1 MRLER
6 MTAVVVLATGLWAGG
21 VVSAAPQETEPPAA
35 KPPAAKPPAAKTSD
49 ATNPS
54 GLIPTGVRSP
64 AAPVAPKPRPL
75 GDQHKILDAFVG
87 HWKSKVP
94 PSQAGPTI
102 TVKAEELTADGKL
115 VMGGRFA
122 QVSQQGVRDGQPF
135 EGMMLVGFDEVV
147 NRYTAMWVDTSSN
160 AIIHSVGTFD
170 AAKKQLTMTA
180 HFSAPATR
188 RLTIEKRVITFVDA
202 SHWTYEEYVAHAV
215 GEKETRTKSLTFN
228 KD

>member
-6 MTAVVVLATGLWAGG
+6 MTAVVVLAAGLLAGG
-21 VVSAAPQETEPPAA
+21 VVSAAPPATEPPAT
-35 KPPAAKPPAAKTSD
+35 KPPATKPSD
-49 ATNPS
+49 ATNPP
-54 GLIPTGVRSP
+54 GLIPTGVKSP
-64 AAPVAPKPRPL
+64 TAPAPPKPRPL
-75 GDQHKILDAFVG
+75 GEQHKILASFVG
-87 HWKSKVP
+87 HWKAKVP
-94 PSQAGPTI
+94 PTQTPLALSR
-102 TVKAEELTADGKL
+102 KDEERTADGKL

-122 QVSQQGVRDGQPF
+122 QVSLEGVQGGQPF

-147 NRYTAMWVDTSSN
+147 NRYTGMWVDTSSN

-188 RLTIEKRVITFVDA
+188 RLTIQKVVMTFVDA
-202 SHWTYEEYVAHAV
+202 NHWTYEEYVAHAV
-215 GEKETRTKSLTFN
+215 GEKETLTTSLSFN